1 MIFKNVV
8 GPKMVTH
15 IFNPL
20 TGVAESDRSLISK
33 ASQVYRS
40 SSRRA
45 KETQRN
51 PVLNHTS
58 PQKMLLIYT
67 TIGLLEFSRKSDFA
81 HTSNL
86 KITVLSV

>member
-8 GPKMVTH
+8 DPKMVTH
-15 IFNPL
+15 IFNSF

-40 SSRRA
+40 SSRLA

-51 PVLNHTS
+51 PVLNHKS
-58 PQKMLLIYT
+58 PKRCCYSIQ
-67 TIGLLEFSRKSDFA
+67 
-81 HTSNL
+81 
-86 KITVLSV
+86 